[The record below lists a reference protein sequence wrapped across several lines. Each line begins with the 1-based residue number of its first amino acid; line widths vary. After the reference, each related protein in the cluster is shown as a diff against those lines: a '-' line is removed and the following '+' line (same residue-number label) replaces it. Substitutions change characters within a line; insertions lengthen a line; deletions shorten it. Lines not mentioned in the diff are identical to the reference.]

1 MSSANESKSK
11 GTKLSYE
18 VFGGILN
25 IDNAG
30 SSAGVELLNFIFGV
44 NKDDMLSRDREPEP
58 EKYGHHIARQL
69 AYGVN
74 DAFKDKIA
82 SILQGDDAYEVL
94 GKLFSSLQI
103 QPPNVKKTTDSGWTR
118 KPFFPFTET
127 LIHWDIKKSNQNI
140 ERVWMRGGG
149 SLLHKILREDPDDV
163 RLSRIRD
170 GFGNLYSL
178 VNNSA
183 LHKLAGFFRGIKK
196 EVKGSDQETIYSVR
210 SKQDD
215 VESASRAN
223 IDDFEDVYRDG
234 LLNILE
240 HSKLTTV
247 GKVEALVNWSALWL
261 ALMQYRRSCV
271 ATGKEIPEP
280 IVCDCAVSATSVR
293 RLARRQFQFAFNTIK
308 KALDEQP
315 GYTGLSTDQKN
326 KIRGFFPSTATAVGL
341 INAYT
346 GSRYF
351 TLKVTAFETIVAA
364 LVPHENEIPFY
375 DFVDKTIYQKLGL
388 VVSRGAAKSSGLLED
403 FDGTIFEENE
413 QGLAIQMK
421 ASGLL
426 TTYSDATQMISFRR

>member
-1 MSSANESKSK
+1 MSSVGESKVK
-11 GTKLSYE
+11 GTQLSTQL
-18 VFGGILN
+18 FGGILD

-30 SSAGVELLNFIFGV
+30 SSAGVELLNFVFGV
-44 NKDDMLSRDREPEP
+44 KREHMLAKDRVPDPQ
-58 EKYGHHIARQL
+58 KYGHHIARQL
-69 AYGVN
+69 AYGV
-74 DAFKDKIA
+74 DKDFEHKIG
-82 SILQGDDAYEVL
+82 SILQGTEAQEVL

-127 LIHWDIKKSNQNI
+127 LIHWDIKKSNKGI

-149 SLLHKILREDPDDV
+149 SLLHKILREDPNEQ
-163 RLSRIRD
+163 RLARIRQ
-170 GFGNLYSL
+170 GFSNLYALASS
-178 VNNSA
+178 SA

-196 EVKGSDQETIYSVR
+196 EKTNNEEDSFYSVK
-210 SKQDD
+210 SKPDEI
-215 VESASRAN
+215 ESSSRAN
-223 IDDFEDVYRDG
+223 IDDFEDVYRTG

-261 ALMQYRRSCV
+261 AVMQYRRSCT
-271 ATGKEIPEP
+271 AMGLEEPEP
-280 IVCDCAVSATSVR
+280 IVCDCAVAATSVR
-293 RLARRQFQFAFNTIK
+293 RLARRQFQFAFSTIK
-308 KALDEQP
+308 KALDEQHDFSS
-315 GYTGLSTDQKN
+315 LSVGQKN
-326 KIRGFFPSTATAVGL
+326 RIGSFFPSTATAVGL

-351 TLKVTAFETIVAA
+351 TLKVTALETIVAA
-364 LVPHENEIPFY
+364 LVPHADEIPFY
-375 DFVDKTIYQKLGL
+375 DFVDKTIYQNLGL

-426 TTYSDATQMISFRR
+426 ATYSDATQMISFRR